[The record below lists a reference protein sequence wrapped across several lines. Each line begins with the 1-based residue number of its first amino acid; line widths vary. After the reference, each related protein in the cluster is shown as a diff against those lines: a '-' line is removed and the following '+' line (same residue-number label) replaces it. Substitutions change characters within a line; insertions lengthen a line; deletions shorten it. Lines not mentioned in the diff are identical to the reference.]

1 MSDPPRLVVS
11 RELVE
16 KLAQVLWDIDRETYR
31 SGGTQPAHE
40 TWRDTGEPC
49 EWEHQNGKLRQ
60 FQRRLARRILKQ
72 VVQAAREVGP

>member
-1 MSDPPRLVVS
+1 MSAPPCLVVS

-16 KLAQVLWDIDRETYR
+16 WFAQVLWDMDRADFRT
-31 SGGTQPAHE
+31 GGDQPAHD
-40 TWRDTGEPC
+40 TWQDTGEAC